1 MKARKIPYCGGSSTQ
16 HISFS
21 PNPPSDTNNSW
32 KSACVLSRCGFLP
45 FSENVHL
52 HDKALIPETETDSK
66 ILKPNLGLPKGEGWG
81 EGWTGRVGM
90 AYIHYWNPLVT
101 RTCYIAW
108 GKVFNTLWWPTWEK
122 NLKKKEYIY
131 IYTHTYMYMY
141 GWFTLLYTWNY
152 HNIVNHLHSD
162 KMYTIFKTRYSIAHF
177 LFPFASLTSM
187 YPAKSSDVLRPQ
199 TGFPHS
205 PVYFFLVTVTMNI
218 LLSFM
223 WILTNLL
230 LSATKL

>member
-1 MKARKIPYCGGSSTQ
+1 MSLHSGVCWERSFPTFLSSCLLYFSQNLLLPTILYIYLLKYLLSVPFRMKARKIPYCGGSSTQ

-45 FSENVHL
+45 FSENVRL

-131 IYTHTYMYMY
+131 IYTYIHVYVWMIH
-141 GWFTLLYTWNY
+141 FAVHLKLPQHCKSPTL
-152 HNIVNHLHSD
+152 
-162 KMYTIFKTRYSIAHF
+162 R
-177 LFPFASLTSM
+177 
-187 YPAKSSDVLRPQ
+187 
-199 TGFPHS
+199 
-205 PVYFFLVTVTMNI
+205 
-218 LLSFM
+218 
-223 WILTNLL
+223 
-230 LSATKL
+230 